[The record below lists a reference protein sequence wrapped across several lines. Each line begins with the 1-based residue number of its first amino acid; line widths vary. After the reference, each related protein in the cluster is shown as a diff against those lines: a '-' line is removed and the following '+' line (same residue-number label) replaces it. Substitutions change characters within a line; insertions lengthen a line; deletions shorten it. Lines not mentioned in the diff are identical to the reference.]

1 MPASAKCAED
11 LEQKLQI
18 SEASLSEKQKGSYA
32 SAAMAFSGSPRNSL
46 VEAARKRDPVA
57 VEQPKL
63 ISPALLA
70 KTAPGDLKHVLGGN
84 VKASCFL
91 EINCDRNSIAL
102 QPAVILRKLIVFIF
116 YLSGQRLLQQREII
130 FKTGY

>member
-1 MPASAKCAED
+1 
-11 LEQKLQI
+11 
-18 SEASLSEKQKGSYA
+18 
-32 SAAMAFSGSPRNSL
+32 MAFSGSPRNSL

-84 VKASCFL
+84 VKANDSFSNGRL
-91 EINCDRNSIAL
+91 SSRPDIEPLTINQMTQAL
-102 QPAVILRKLIVFIF
+102 QHLIKTDKDFVGKLHRAYVDS
-116 YLSGQRLLQQREII
+116 LHDKLQQ
-130 FKTGY
+130 